1 MLLIF
6 ALAVVACKKEQDVVV
21 YTPAERKTQPSVV
34 DGDPLALLPSG
45 IVGLVS
51 ADARALFSA
60 EFGNELL
67 AVADRFAPLPRAS
80 GFDPKRDLERIV
92 VASYSMQGVDT
103 LGVARGTFDAEA
115 VSRSVESGDPSP
127 LGIPLSPGEYAGYKT
142 YAVNDIAFTVLSP
155 KTVLFGTPTALQRAL
170 DRIKEGRAQ
179 RQLPTW
185 LDKLLATPGAPV
197 VLALDLGGE
206 PAPDALRRQLPFLDG
221 LETGRAVV
229 NFEAPGINVAGTLT
243 YGDEAAAARGAASLL
258 QTEQLLQTYAWV
270 LSALGI
276 SQPIE
281 RIQAEP
287 RGKEAVFVV
296 AVRGQAVKQLLAKV
310 PTLPPRSP
318 TPAPTEPAPAP
329 APTPAPTEPTPAL
342 GPSP

>member
-1 MLLIF
+1 
-6 ALAVVACKKEQDVVV
+6 
-21 YTPAERKTQPSVV
+21 
-34 DGDPLALLPSG
+34 
-45 IVGLVS
+45 
-51 ADARALFSA
+51 
-60 EFGNELL
+60 
-67 AVADRFAPLPRAS
+67 
-80 GFDPKRDLERIV
+80 
-92 VASYSMQGVDT
+92 
-103 LGVARGTFDAEA
+103 
-115 VSRSVESGDPSP
+115 
-127 LGIPLSPGEYAGYKT
+127 
-142 YAVNDIAFTVLSP
+142 
-155 KTVLFGTPTALQRAL
+155 
-170 DRIKEGRAQ
+170 
-179 RQLPTW
+179 
-185 LDKLLATPGAPV
+185 
-197 VLALDLGGE
+197 
-206 PAPDALRRQLPFLDG
+206 
-221 LETGRAVV
+221 LETGRAVL
-229 NFEAPGINVAGTLT
+229 NFEAPGVNVAGTLT

-329 APTPAPTEPTPAL
+329 APTPAPTEPTPAP